1 MEEIAAALINGIL
14 KLRSAWKFI
23 DIGQS
28 RRDGDEHE
36 KSINMVNIICP
47 IYLCIVNKTESRNY
61 SRWGRKINDVY

>member
-36 KSINMVNIICP
+36 KSINMVNIMCP
-47 IYLCIVNKTESRNY
+47 IYLYIVNKTESRILSVGQKN
-61 SRWGRKINDVY
+61 K

>member
-28 RRDGDEHE
+28 RQDGDEHE
-36 KSINMVNIICP
+36 KSINMVNIMCP
-47 IYLCIVNKTESRNY
+47 IYLCIVPVYKTESRILSVGQKN
-61 SRWGRKINDVY
+61 K

>member
-1 MEEIAAALINGIL
+1 MEEIAAALINGIF

-47 IYLCIVNKTESRNY
+47 IYLCIVNKTESRILSVGQKN
-61 SRWGRKINDVY
+61 K

>member
-36 KSINMVNIICP
+36 KSINMVNIMCH
-47 IYLCIVNKTESRNY
+47 IYLCIVNKTESRILSVGQKN
-61 SRWGRKINDVY
+61 K

>member
-47 IYLCIVNKTESRNY
+47 IYLCISVNKTESRILSVGQKN
-61 SRWGRKINDVY
+61 K

>member
-1 MEEIAAALINGIL
+1 MEEIAAALINGIF

-36 KSINMVNIICP
+36 KSINMVNIMCP
-47 IYLCIVNKTESRNY
+47 IYLCIVYKTESRILSVGQKN
-61 SRWGRKINDVY
+61 K

>member
-36 KSINMVNIICP
+36 KSINMVNIMCP
-47 IYLCIVNKTESRNY
+47 IYLCIGHMRQSLGY